1 MDGTLLNSQK
11 QIPKHF
17 FEMIKRLKAQG
28 VYFTAASGRSYPK
41 MEQDFAQ
48 GLEDMYFICDN
59 GGMVFHRGEV
69 LCQNPIDRTQLM
81 ELIDICEQLSDV
93 VLILCGTKGVWY
105 RPCDCAFQKDLDDY
119 YINQH
124 IIEDLH
130 QVPDEIVKAS
140 ICDLKNPML
149 HSQPLLRKHFEN
161 RYCFAVSGDVWMDI
175 MSSDVNK
182 GAALE
187 MLQQRLQIQK
197 EETMAFGDFYNDIE
211 LLQAAKYSYVM
222 ENANYDMRQ
231 YGNHI
236 APSNDKGGVM
246 KVIYQ
251 QLFSE
256 EWEELD

>member
-1 MDGTLLNSQK
+1 
-11 QIPKHF
+11 
-17 FEMIKRLKAQG
+17 
-28 VYFTAASGRSYPK
+28 
-41 MEQDFAQ
+41 
-48 GLEDMYFICDN
+48 
-59 GGMVFHRGEV
+59 
-69 LCQNPIDRTQLM
+69 
-81 ELIDICEQLSDV
+81 
-93 VLILCGTKGVWY
+93 
-105 RPCDCAFQKDLDDY
+105 
-119 YINQH
+119 
-124 IIEDLH
+124 
-130 QVPDEIVKAS
+130 
-140 ICDLKNPML
+140 
-149 HSQPLLRKHFEN
+149 
-161 RYCFAVSGDVWMDI
+161 
-175 MSSDVNK
+175 
-182 GAALE
+182 